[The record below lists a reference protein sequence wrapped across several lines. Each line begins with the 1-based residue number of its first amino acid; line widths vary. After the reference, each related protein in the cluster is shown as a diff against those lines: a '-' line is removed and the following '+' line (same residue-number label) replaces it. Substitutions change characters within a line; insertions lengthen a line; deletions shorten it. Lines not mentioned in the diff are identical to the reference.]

1 MVSGVFFKINKKNIS
16 SDLTKITVKL
26 IRINIFEL
34 LITFYHNAVLEIN
47 HCIDFFNPQIKSIV
61 IYLKNSIYTFE
72 IVFLNYMYT

>member
-1 MVSGVFFKINKKNIS
+1 MVSDVFLKKKKFFRFNK
-16 SDLTKITVKL
+16 KL
-26 IRINIFEL
+26 IRVNIFEL